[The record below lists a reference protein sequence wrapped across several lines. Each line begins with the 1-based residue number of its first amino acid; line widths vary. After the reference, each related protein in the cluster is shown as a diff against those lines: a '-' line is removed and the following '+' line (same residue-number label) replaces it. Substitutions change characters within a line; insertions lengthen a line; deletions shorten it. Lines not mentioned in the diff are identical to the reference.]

1 MDSQGVFC
9 PNLDCPARGQ
19 RNQGTIRVHSQK
31 DQRYRCTVC
40 HKTFAATKGTPFY
53 RLHAQREVFVSVV
66 TLLAFGC
73 PPAAIVAAFSLDE
86 RTIRAWQAAA
96 GSHSEQVHQ
105 QLVLQPH
112 DLGQVQADELRVKK
126 QGGIVWLAMA
136 LAIPTRLWL
145 GGVVSAHRDGKLA
158 AAIVA
163 LVYRC
168 AAMGPLL
175 WCVDGWKPYVPA
187 ICRAFRTPMRT
198 GGRGRPMLQRWPGL
212 SLAQV
217 VKQHARRHV
226 IGILRRVVVGTE
238 EQVQGMLV
246 QTQGGGVIN
255 TAWIER
261 LNGTFRSRITPLV
274 RRGRALAR
282 QEATLHQRT
291 YLTGTVYNFCTPHGT
306 LSQRSRRP
314 CTPAMAAEL
323 TDHCW
328 TVGELLA
335 YPVAPPR
342 WVPPKSRGRRSLE
355 MQKLV
360 ARWCA

>member
-175 WCVDGWKPYVPA
+175 WCVD
-187 ICRAFRTPMRT
+187 
-198 GGRGRPMLQRWPGL
+198 
-212 SLAQV
+212 
-217 VKQHARRHV
+217 
-226 IGILRRVVVGTE
+226 
-238 EQVQGMLV
+238 
-246 QTQGGGVIN
+246 
-255 TAWIER
+255 
-261 LNGTFRSRITPLV
+261 
-274 RRGRALAR
+274 
-282 QEATLHQRT
+282 
-291 YLTGTVYNFCTPHGT
+291 
-306 LSQRSRRP
+306 
-314 CTPAMAAEL
+314 
-323 TDHCW
+323 
-328 TVGELLA
+328 
-335 YPVAPPR
+335 
-342 WVPPKSRGRRSLE
+342 
-355 MQKLV
+355 
-360 ARWCA
+360 